1 MRAQIFDLA
10 RPVRTGLAKFVAA
23 SVAAC
28 LLLAAVAPARG
39 EAAVAGEAKPP
50 PTLRFKKLGPLGN
63 DEPSMLS
70 LLQDRQGFMW
80 IGTHVNGL
88 YRYNGYGAV
97 RYRNRSNDPKSLPHD
112 RVSTLYEDRQG
123 RIWAG
128 TQDGLARYDAA
139 TNDFTVFRAPQGPRG
154 TGSLN
159 RGIIK
164 AIISDGKDGMWL
176 ASWGG
181 LQHFDPATGKFT
193 VHSHDPARPGSLA
206 SNDVNAIA
214 LDAGGGLWAATWPGG
229 LDYLPPGATEFV
241 HHGVDPAG
249 QTDPRTNIV
258 RALQFDAHGAL
269 WIGTESGVLRW
280 DGKGDWNTRRQVPAP
295 NSRVT
300 NFYIDRSGTLWA
312 TTLSA
317 GLLRWNAQAG
327 SFTQYRHAPN
337 DPYSLPGD
345 STRAMLQ
352 DRSGMLWIATFTD
365 GISLVNLNS
374 SGFTRYVPQ
383 HFDTSG
389 TVANAAS
396 NVAASNAVLAVARA
410 PDGKLWLG
418 GNVGISL
425 FDPAANSVVRRYTSD
440 PRQSGSLSQNIVY
453 SLYQGAEGP
462 LWAGTSNGLNRLD
475 SPAGPFK
482 VIHFGNP
489 ASDYINA
496 IAPGRGGI
504 LWLATGNSLIRYEP
518 ATGEH
523 RLFRNDP
530 ADPDSRA
537 VNGTSS
543 VLEDRSGRVWMGS
556 EWNGG
561 GLDLLD
567 PKTGKF
573 RHFTHRPDAADSLA
587 DDNVS
592 SVHEDS
598 LGRIWIGTAK
608 GLQQVVQTGDAI
620 TFRSYAA
627 ATGGAKVLSIRSDL
641 DDQLWV
647 STIVGLFRVDPA
659 TAKASLYTAAD
670 GMTDGFTVNSST
682 PGPDGILYFGGVH
695 GLTAVAPREVR
706 SQSVPPQPA
715 ITDIKVYNRSLAE
728 PGPHAGVALDGTVTA
743 PRALTLAGGASAF
756 SIEFAALH
764 YTEPALNRYAYR
776 LEGFDRDWVE
786 TDAVHRAATYTN
798 LDPGRYVFRV
808 KASNHRGQ
816 WSAEPVT
823 LTVTITPPF
832 REAWWFRLLAAALAL
847 ALLWTAYRWRVRR
860 LKGAN
865 RSLEDLVRARTA
877 ALEESHLK
885 LASLSTT
892 DGLTGLTNRRAFD
905 ARLDAEWRRAARTG
919 QVLALAMVDMDWFR
933 QYNDRHG
940 HAAGDAGLRAVAEVL
955 MRHGRRTTDFVAR
968 YGGEEFALLW
978 AAGDAAAAL
987 KEAQAI
993 CAEVAALDLPHGE
1006 SPLGKLTVSIGVAA
1020 LRPTSEAPPEL
1031 VRRADEALLRAKVR
1045 GKNGAVLG
1053 QDDRFAA

>member
-1 MRAQIFDLA
+1 MAAFTVLVMLA
-10 RPVRTGLAKFVAA
+10 SIPPAALAEPGA
-23 SVAAC
+23 
-28 LLLAAVAPARG
+28 
-39 EAAVAGEAKPP
+39 P

-88 YRYNGYGAV
+88 YRYNGYQAV
-97 RYRNRSNDPKSLPHD
+97 RYQSRANDPKSLPHD
-112 RVSTLYEDRQG
+112 RVSALYEDRQG

-128 TQDGLARYDAA
+128 TQDGLALYNPGS
-139 TNDFTVFRAPQGPRG
+139 NDFTVYKAPQGPQG
-154 TGSLN
+154 TRSVN
-159 RGIIK
+159 RAIIK
-164 AIISDGKDGMWL
+164 QIISDGANGMWL

-193 VHSHDPARPGSLA
+193 VHAHDPKRPGSLA

-214 LDAGGGLWAATWPGG
+214 LDAKGGLWAATWPGG
-229 LDYLPPGATEFV
+229 LDYLPPGGSEFV
-241 HHGVDPAG
+241 HHHVDPAG

-258 RALQFDAHGAL
+258 RALQFDADGAL

-280 DGKGDWNTRRQVPAP
+280 DGKSDWTTRRQIPAP

-300 NFYIDRSGTLWA
+300 SFYIDRSGTLWA

-327 SFTQYRHAPN
+327 TFTQYRHTPN

-365 GISLVNLNS
+365 GIALVNLNS
-374 SGFTRYVPQ
+374 SGFARYVPQ
-383 HFDTSG
+383 HFGTATTTTGSTATVGTS
-389 TVANAAS
+389 A
-396 NVAASNAVLAVARA
+396 AVLAVAKA

-425 FDPAANSVVRRYTSD
+425 FDPATNAVVRRYTSD
-440 PRQSGSLSQNIVY
+440 PRQPGSLSQNIVY
-453 SLYQGAEGP
+453 SLYQGADGP

-475 SPAGPFK
+475 DPAGSFK
-482 VIHFGNP
+482 TIHFGNP

-518 ATGEH
+518 ATGKH
-523 RLFRNDP
+523 RIFQNDP

-543 VLEDRSGRVWMGS
+543 VLEDRTGRVWMGS

-561 GLDLLD
+561 GLDMLD

-573 RHFTHRPDAADSLA
+573 RHFTHRAGAADSLA

-608 GLQQVVQTGDAI
+608 GLQQVVQSGDAI
-620 TFRSYAA
+620 TFRSYAE
-627 ATGGAKVLSIRSDL
+627 ATKGAKILSIRSDL

-659 TAKASLYTAAD
+659 TTKATLYTAAD

-695 GLTAVAPREVR
+695 GLTAVSPREVR
-706 SQSVPPQPA
+706 SQSVPPQLA

-728 PGPHAGVALDGTVTA
+728 PGPHAGVTLEGTVTA
-743 PRALTLAGGASAF
+743 PRALTLSSITPAF

-786 TDAVHRAATYTN
+786 TDATRRHATYTN

-816 WSAEPVT
+816 WTEQPVT
-823 LTVTITPPF
+823 LAVTITPPF
-832 REAWWFRLLAAALAL
+832 WETWWFRTLAALLAL
-847 ALLWTAYRWRVRR
+847 ALLWTIWHWRVRS
-860 LKGAN
+860 LKRDN
-865 RSLEDLVRARTA
+865 RSLEELVRARTS
-877 ALEESHLK
+877 ALEDTHLK
-885 LASLSTT
+885 LAAQSTT
-892 DGLTGLTNRRAFD
+892 DGLTGVTNRRAFD
-905 ARLDAEWRRAARTG
+905 AQLDAEWRRAARTG
-919 QVLALAMVDMDWFR
+919 QVLALAMVDLDWFR
-933 QYNDRHG
+933 QYNERYG
-940 HAAGDAGLRAVAEVL
+940 HAAGDAALRAVAEVL
-955 MRHGRRTTDFVAR
+955 GRHGRRTTDVVAR
-968 YGGEEFALLW
+968 YGGEEFAVLW
-978 AAGDAAAAL
+978 AAGDASVA
-987 KEAQAI
+987 ERGAQAI
-993 CAEVAALDLPHGE
+993 VAEVAALELPHE
-1006 SPLGKLTVSIGVAA
+1006 DSPLGKLTVSIGVAA
-1020 LRPTSEAPPEL
+1020 MQPQSEAPQEL
-1031 VRRADEALLRAKVR
+1031 VRRADEALVRAKVR
-1045 GKNGAVLG
+1045 GKNAVVV
-1053 QDDRFAA
+1053 AINANKE

>member
-1 MRAQIFDLA
+1 MTAFMSAFLA
-10 RPVRTGLAKFVAA
+10 AA
-23 SVAAC
+23 
-28 LLLAAVAPARG
+28 LLLASVTPVARA
-39 EAAVAGEAKPP
+39 ETAAP

-88 YRYNGYGAV
+88 YRYNGYQAV
-97 RYRNRSNDPKSLPHD
+97 RYQSRSNDPKSLPHD

-128 TQDGLARYDAA
+128 TQNGLALYNAA
-139 TNDFTVFRAPQGPRG
+139 TNDFTVYVAPQGPK
-154 TGSLN
+154 N

-164 AIISDGKDGMWL
+164 QIISDGKDGMWL

-181 LQHFDPATGKFT
+181 LQHFDPATGRFT
-193 VHSHDPARPGSLA
+193 VHQHDPQRPGSLA

-214 LDAGGGLWAATWPGG
+214 LDAKGGLWAATWPGG
-229 LDYLPPGATEFV
+229 LDYLPPGGTEFA
-241 HHGVDPAG
+241 HHQVDPAG

-258 RALQFDAHGAL
+258 RALQFDGDGAL

-280 DGKGDWNTRRQVPAP
+280 DGKRGWDTRRQIPAP

-300 NFYIDRSGTLWA
+300 SFYIDRSGTLWA

-317 GLLRWNAQAG
+317 GLLRWNAPAAA
-327 SFTQYRHAPN
+327 FTQYRHTPN

-383 HFDTSG
+383 HFDTSNIS
-389 TVANAAS
+389 T
-396 NVAASNAVLAVARA
+396 SNAVLAVARA

-425 FDPAANSVVRRYTSD
+425 FDPAANKVVRRYTSD
-440 PRQSGSLSQNIVY
+440 PSRPGSLSQNIVY

-462 LWAGTSNGLNRLD
+462 LWAGTPNGLNRLD
-475 SPAGPFK
+475 DPAGPFRT
-482 VIHFGNP
+482 IHFGNP

-496 IAPGRGGI
+496 IAPGRDGI

-518 ATGEH
+518 ATGKH
-523 RLFRNDP
+523 RIFQNDA

-543 VLEDRSGRVWMGS
+543 VLEDRGGRVWMGS

-573 RHFTHRPDAADSLA
+573 RHFTHDPARADSLA

-608 GLQQVVQTGDAI
+608 GLQQVVQNGAAI
-620 TFRSYAA
+620 TFRSYTE
-627 ATGGAKVLSIRSDL
+627 ATKGAKILSIRSDL

-659 TAKASLYTAAD
+659 TAKATLYTAAD
-670 GMTDGFTVNSST
+670 GMTDGFTVNSSA
-682 PGPDGILYFGGVH
+682 PGPDGVLYFGGVH

-706 SQSVPPQPA
+706 SQSVSPQVA

-728 PGPHAGVALDGTVTA
+728 PGPHAGVTLEGTVTA
-743 PRALTLAGGASAF
+743 PRALTLSGTPAF

-776 LEGFDRDWVE
+776 LEGFDREWVE
-786 TDAVHRAATYTN
+786 TDATRRAATYTN

-816 WSAEPVT
+816 WNEEPVT

-832 REAWWFRLLAAALAL
+832 WETLWFRALAAALVL
-847 ALLWTAYRWRVRR
+847 VLLWGVWHWRMRR
-860 LKGAN
+860 LKRAN
-865 RSLEDLVRARTA
+865 RALEDLVRSRTA

-885 LASLSTT
+885 LAAQSTT
-892 DGLTGLTNRRAFD
+892 DGLTGVANRRGFD
-905 ARLDAEWRRAARTG
+905 AKLDAEWRRAARTG
-919 QVLALAMVDMDWFR
+919 QVLALAMVDLDWFK
-933 QYNDRHG
+933 QYNERHG
-940 HAAGDAGLRAVAEVL
+940 HAAGDAALRAVAGVL
-955 MRHGRRTTDFVAR
+955 GRHGRRTTDVVAR
-968 YGGEEFALLW
+968 YGGEEFAVLW
-978 AAGDAAAAL
+978 AAGDAAVAQQG
-987 KEAQAI
+987 AQAI
-993 CAEVAALDLPHGE
+993 VAEVAALALPHE
-1006 SPLGKLTVSIGVAA
+1006 DSPFGVLTVSIGVAA
-1020 LRPTSEAPPEL
+1020 MRPQSEGPQEL

-1045 GKNGAVLG
+1045 GKNGTLMAQGEAV
-1053 QDDRFAA
+1053 A

>member
-1 MRAQIFDLA
+1 MRAHISLLA
-10 RPVRTGLAKFVAA
+10 RPLRAAAMTAFTVLVMLASLPPAA
-23 SVAAC
+23 
-28 LLLAAVAPARG
+28 LA
-39 EAAVAGEAKPP
+39 EAGAP
-50 PTLRFKKLGPLGN
+50 PTLRFKKLGPLGH

-88 YRYNGYGAV
+88 YRYNGYGVV
-97 RYRNRSNDPKSLPHD
+97 RYQSRANDPKSLPHD
-112 RVSTLYEDRQG
+112 RVSALYEDRQG
-123 RIWAG
+123 RVWAG
-128 TQDGLARYDAA
+128 TQDGLALFNPAS
-139 TNDFTVFRAPQGPRG
+139 NDFTVHVAPQGPK
-154 TGSLN
+154 N

-164 AIISDGKDGMWL
+164 QIVSDGKEGMWL

-193 VHSHDPARPGSLA
+193 VYQHDAQRPGSLA
-206 SNDVNAIA
+206 SNDVNALA
-214 LDAGGGLWAATWPGG
+214 LDAKGGLWVATWPGG
-229 LDYLPPGATEFV
+229 LDYLPPGGTEFV
-241 HHGVDPAG
+241 HHHVDPAG

-258 RALQFDAHGAL
+258 RALQFDAEGVL

-280 DGKGDWNTRRQVPAP
+280 DGKGGWNTRQQVPAP

-300 NFYIDRSGTLWA
+300 SFYIDRSGTLWA

-317 GLLRWNAQAG
+317 GLLRWNAAG
-327 SFTQYRHAPN
+327 GTFTQYRHAPN

-352 DRSGMLWIATFTD
+352 DRSGMLWVATFTD

-374 SGFTRYVPQ
+374 SGFARYVPQ
-383 HFDTSG
+383 QGAPSG
-389 TVANAAS
+389 IAVN
-396 NVAASNAVLAVARA
+396 NEVLAVARA

-425 FDPAANSVVRRYTSD
+425 FDPAANTVVRRHTSD
-440 PRQSGSLSQNIVY
+440 PRQPGSLSQNIVY
-453 SLYQGAEGP
+453 SLYQGADGP

-475 SPAGPFK
+475 SPTGPFR
-482 VIHFGNP
+482 VIQFGNP
-489 ASDYINA
+489 ASNYINA

-518 ATGEH
+518 ATGQH
-523 RLFRNDP
+523 RMFQNDE

-543 VLEDRSGRVWMGS
+543 VLEDRAGRVWMGS

-573 RHFTHRPDAADSLA
+573 RHFTHHAGAPGSLA

-592 SVHEDS
+592 SLHEDS

-608 GLQQVVQTGDAI
+608 GLQQVVQAGESI
-620 TFRSYAA
+620 TFRSYAE
-627 ATGGAKVLSIRSDL
+627 ATRGAKILSIRSDL

-647 STIVGLFRVDPA
+647 STIIGLFRVDPA
-659 TAKASLYTAAD
+659 TAKATLYTAAD

-695 GLTAVAPREVR
+695 GLTAVSPRDVR
-706 SQSVPPQPA
+706 SQSVAPQLA
-715 ITDIKVYNRSLAE
+715 ITDIKVDNRSLAE
-728 PGPHAGVALDGTVTA
+728 PGPHAGVSLDGTVTA
-743 PRALTLAGGASAF
+743 PRALTLSSRTPAF

-764 YTEPALNRYAYR
+764 YTEPGLNRYAYR

-786 TDAVHRAATYTN
+786 TDATRRAATYTN

-808 KASNHRGQ
+808 RAANHRGQ
-816 WSAEPVT
+816 WNAEPVT

-832 REAWWFRLLAAALAL
+832 WETWWFRILAAALAL
-847 ALLWTAYRWRVRR
+847 ALLWAVWTWRLRR
-860 LKGAN
+860 LKHAN
-865 RSLEDLVRARTA
+865 RALEDLVRARTA

-885 LASLSTT
+885 LAAQSTT

-919 QVLALAMVDMDWFR
+919 QVLALAMVDLDWFR
-933 QYNDRHG
+933 QYNERHG
-940 HAAGDAGLRAVAEVL
+940 HAAGDAALRAVAEVL
-955 MRHGRRTTDFVAR
+955 ARHARRTTDFLAR
-968 YGGEEFALLW
+968 HGGEEFALLW
-978 AAGDAAAAL
+978 VAGDAAAAQ

-993 CAEVAALDLPHGE
+993 CAEVAALAMPHE
-1006 SPLGKLTVSIGVAA
+1006 DSPLGKLTVSIGVAA
-1020 LRPTSEAPPEL
+1020 LQPQSEGPQEL
-1031 VRRADEALLRAKVR
+1031 VRRADEALAKAKVR
-1045 GKNGAVLG
+1045 GRNGVVV
-1053 QDDRFAA
+1053 AAEA

>member
-1 MRAQIFDLA
+1 MRATHSLPARWLRAVLA
-10 RPVRTGLAKFVAA
+10 AL
-23 SVAAC
+23 
-28 LLLAAVAPARG
+28 LLLALLPPAVAESG
-39 EAAVAGEAKPP
+39 PP

-88 YRYNGYGAV
+88 YRYNGYQAV
-97 RYRNRSNDPKSLPHD
+97 RYKNMPNNPKSLPHD
-112 RVSTLYEDRQG
+112 RVSTLFEDRQG

-128 TQDGLARYDAA
+128 TQNGLARFNPA
-139 TNDFTVFRAPQGPRG
+139 TNDFTVFVAPQGPK
-154 TGSLN
+154 N

-164 AIISDGKDGMWL
+164 AIIGDGKDGMWL

-181 LQHFDPATGKFT
+181 LQHFDPATGTFT
-193 VHSHDPARPGSLA
+193 VYAHDPKQPASLA
-206 SNDVNAIA
+206 ANDVNAVA
-214 LDAGGGLWAATWPGG
+214 RDAQGGVWAATWPGG
-229 LDYLPPGATEFV
+229 LDYLAPGATSFV
-241 HHGVDPAG
+241 HHGVDPDG
-249 QTDPRTNIV
+249 GSDPRTNIV
-258 RALQFDAHGAL
+258 RALQFDADGAL

-280 DGKGDWNTRRQVPAP
+280 DGKSGWETRRQVPAP

-300 NFYIDRSGTLWA
+300 SFYVDRSGTLWA

-317 GLLRWNAQAG
+317 GLLRWNG
-327 SFTQYRHAPN
+327 PEGRFTQYRHDPN

-374 SGFTRYVPQ
+374 SGFARYVPQ
-383 HFDTSG
+383 RYDIG
-389 TVANAAS
+389 GGGGI
-396 NVAASNAVLAVARA
+396 AASNAVLSIARA

-425 FDPAANSVVRRYTSD
+425 FDTAANAVVRRHTSD
-440 PRQSGSLSQNIVY
+440 PGKPGTLSQNIVY
-453 SLYQGAEGP
+453 SLYQGPDGP

-475 SPAGPFK
+475 SPDGPFR

-496 IAPGRGGI
+496 IAAGRGGV

-518 ATGEH
+518 ATGNYKIYQ
-523 RLFRNDP
+523 NDP

-543 VLEDRSGRVWMGS
+543 VLEDRRGRVWMGS

-573 RHFTHRPDAADSLA
+573 RHFTHQPNVADSLA

-608 GLQQVVQTGDAI
+608 GLQQVVQSGERIA
-620 TFRSYAA
+620 FRSYVE
-627 ATGGAKVLSIRSDL
+627 ATNGAKILAIRSDL

-659 TAKASLYTAAD
+659 TAKSTLYTAAD

-695 GLTAVAPREVR
+695 GLTAVSPREVR
-706 SQSVPPQPA
+706 SRSVPPQVA
-715 ITDIKVYNRSLAE
+715 ITDIKVYNRSLTE
-728 PGPHAGVALDGTVTA
+728 PGPHGGVTLEGPVTA
-743 PRALTLAGGASAF
+743 PRALTLSSGASAF

-776 LEGFDRDWVE
+776 LEGFDADWVE
-786 TDAVHRAATYTN
+786 TDASLRAATYTN
-798 LDPGRYVFRV
+798 LDPGHYVFRV

-816 WSAEPVT
+816 WNEQPVT
-823 LTVTITPPF
+823 LDVTITPPF
-832 REAWWFRLLAAALAL
+832 WLTWWFRLLAAALTA
-847 ALLWTAYRWRVRR
+847 ALLWTIYRWRVRR
-860 LKGAN
+860 LM
-865 RSLEDLVRARTA
+865 RVRHVLEQLVAERTA
-877 ALEESHLK
+877 ALAEANEQLGA
-885 LASLSTT
+885 LATM
-892 DGLTGLTNRRAFD
+892 DGMTGVANRRGFD
-905 ARLDAEWRRAARTG
+905 AELDAEWRRATRTG
-919 QVLALAMVDMDWFR
+919 QPLALAIVDLDWFAP
-933 QYNDRHG
+933 YNERHG
-940 HAAGDAGLRAVAEVL
+940 RVAGDAALRAVAGILSAHARRPTDAVG
-955 MRHGRRTTDFVAR
+955 RH
-968 YGGEEFALLW
+968 GGEEFALLW
-978 AAGDAAAAL
+978 AGADAAAAL

-993 CAEVAALDLPHGE
+993 CAEVAALGLPHE
-1006 SPLGKLTVSIGVAA
+1006 DSPFGKLTVSIGVAA
-1020 LRPTSEAPPEL
+1020 LAPTPADSSADL
-1031 VRRADEALLRAKVR
+1031 VRRVEDALYRAKVR
-1045 GKNGAVLG
+1045 GRNQALLA
-1053 QDDRFAA
+1053 QS

>member
-1 MRAQIFDLA
+1 MRAQNFPTAPAWRVLLA
-10 RPVRTGLAKFVAA
+10 A
-23 SVAAC
+23 
-28 LLLAAVAPARG
+28 LLLALFHVMALADTGA
-39 EAAVAGEAKPP
+39 P

-88 YRYNGYGAV
+88 YRYNGYQAV
-97 RYRNRSNDPKSLPHD
+97 RYRSRINDPGSLPHD
-112 RVSTLYEDRQG
+112 RVSTLFEDKQG

-128 TQDGLARYDAA
+128 TQNGLARYNP
-139 TNDFTVFRAPQGPRG
+139 TSNDFTVFVAPAGP
-154 TGSLN
+154 TN

-164 AIISDGKDGMWL
+164 AIISDGKAGMWL

-181 LQHFDPATGKFT
+181 LQHFDPASGKFT
-193 VHSHDPARPGSLA
+193 VYAHDPKQPGSLA
-206 SNDVNAIA
+206 SNDVNALA
-214 LDAGGGLWAATWPGG
+214 LDSKGGIWAATWPGG
-229 LDYLPPGATEFV
+229 LDYLAPGATSFV
-241 HHGVDPAG
+241 HHPVDPAG

-258 RALQFDAHGAL
+258 RALQFDGNGAL

-280 DGKGDWNTRRQVPAP
+280 DGKSAWASREKIAAP

-300 NFYIDRSGTLWA
+300 NFYIDRSSTLWA

-317 GLLRWNAQAG
+317 GLLRWDAKGAA
-327 SFTQYRHAPN
+327 FTQYRHNPI

-374 SGFTRYVPQ
+374 SGFARYVPQ
-383 HFDTSG
+383 RFDNHG
-389 TVANAAS
+389 TP
-396 NVAASNAVLAVARA
+396 ASNAVLAIARA

-418 GNVGISL
+418 GNVGITQ
-425 FDPAANSVVRRYTSD
+425 FDVAANAVLRRYTSE
-440 PRQSGSLSQNIVY
+440 PNKPGSLSQNIVY

-475 SPAGPFK
+475 DPDGPFR

-518 ATGEH
+518 ASGQY
-523 RLFRNDP
+523 RIFQNDP
-530 ADPDSRA
+530 ANPHSRA

-543 VLEDRSGRVWMGS
+543 VLEDRGGRVWMGS

-573 RHFTHRPDAADSLA
+573 RHFVHEPEAPDSLA

-608 GLQQVVQTGDAI
+608 GLQQVVQSGDQI
-620 TFRSYAA
+620 TFRSYAE
-627 ATGGAKVLSIRSDL
+627 ATRGAKILSIRSDL
-641 DDQLWV
+641 DDKLWV
-647 STIVGLFRVDPA
+647 STIIGLFRIDPA
-659 TAKASLYTAAD
+659 TAKSALYTAAD

-682 PGPDGILYFGGVH
+682 PGPDGVLYFGGVH

-706 SQSVPPQPA
+706 SQSVAPQVA
-715 ITDIKVYNRSLAE
+715 LTDIKVHNRSLGEA
-728 PGPHAGVALDGTVTA
+728 GPHDGAALEGPVTA
-743 PRALTLAGGASAF
+743 PRALTLSSGASAF

-776 LEGFDRDWVE
+776 LEGFDSGWVE
-786 TDAVHRAATYTN
+786 TDAAHRAATYTN
-798 LDPGRYVFRV
+798 LDPGHYVFRV

-816 WSAEPVT
+816 WNEEPVT
-823 LTVTITPPF
+823 LAVTITPPF
-832 REAWWFRLLAAALAL
+832 WQTWWFRLLAVVLTIS
-847 ALLWTAYRWRVRR
+847 LLWAAYHWRVRS
-860 LKGAN
+860 LKRRKN
-865 RSLEDLVRARTA
+865 LLELLVSERTL
-877 ALEESHLK
+877 ALEESDK
-885 LASLSTT
+885 RLAALSTT
-892 DGLTGLTNRRAFD
+892 DGLTGVTNRRAFD
-905 ARLDAEWRRAARTG
+905 AQLEAEWRRAARTG
-919 QVLALAMVDMDWFR
+919 QVLALAIVDVDWFR
-933 QYNDRHG
+933 QYNERHG
-940 HAAGDAGLRAVAEVL
+940 HQAGDTCLRTLATVL
-955 MRHGRRTTDFVAR
+955 RRHGRRTTDVVAR

-978 AAGDAAAAL
+978 AATDPAAAQ
-987 KEAQAI
+987 KEAQGA
-993 CAEVAALDLPHGE
+993 CAEVAALDLPHE
-1006 SPLGKLTVSIGVAA
+1006 DSPFGKVTVSIGLAA
-1020 LRPTSEAPPEL
+1020 VTPTGNDSPSML
-1031 VRRADEALLRAKVR
+1031 VQRAEEALVRAKVR
-1045 GKNGAVLG
+1045 GRNSVVVQG
-1053 QDDRFAA
+1053 

>member
-1 MRAQIFDLA
+1 MRAHLFFLA
-10 RPVRTGLAKFVAA
+10 RPLRAAAMTAFTVLLVLASLPPAAALADTGA
-23 SVAAC
+23 
-28 LLLAAVAPARG
+28 
-39 EAAVAGEAKPP
+39 P

-88 YRYNGYGAV
+88 YRYNGYQAV
-97 RYRNRSNDPKSLPHD
+97 RYQNRAGDPKSLPHD
-112 RVSTLYEDRQG
+112 RVSTLHEDRQG

-128 TQDGLARYDAA
+128 TQNGLALFNPAS
-139 TNDFTVFRAPQGPRG
+139 NDFTVYVAPQGPKG
-154 TGSLN
+154 ASSAN

-164 AIISDGKDGMWL
+164 QIISDGKDGMWL

-193 VHSHDPARPGSLA
+193 VHQHDAQRPGSLA
-206 SNDVNAIA
+206 SNDVNALA
-214 LDAGGGLWAATWPGG
+214 RDAKGGLWVATWPGG
-229 LDYLPPGATEFV
+229 LDYLPPGGSEFV
-241 HHGVDPAG
+241 HHHVDPAG

-258 RALQFDAHGAL
+258 RALQFDGDGAL

-280 DGKGDWNTRRQVPAP
+280 DGKSDWSTRQHVPAP

-300 NFYIDRSGTLWA
+300 SFYIDRTGTLWA

-317 GLLRWNAQAG
+317 GLLRWNVAAG
-327 SFTQYRHAPN
+327 TFTQYRHTPN
-337 DPYSLPGD
+337 DQYSLPGD

-352 DRSGMLWIATFTD
+352 DRGGMLWVATFTD
-365 GISLVNLNS
+365 GIGLVNLNS
-374 SGFTRYVPQ
+374 TGFTRYVPQ
-383 HFDTSG
+383 QFDPGAGGAGFATGIAPINTSN
-389 TVANAAS
+389 NAA
-396 NVAASNAVLAVARA
+396 NTAVLTVARA
-410 PDGKLWLG
+410 PGGKLWLG

-425 FDPAANSVVRRYTSD
+425 FDPAANAVVRRHTSD
-440 PRQSGSLSQNIVY
+440 PRQPGSLSQNIVY
-453 SLYQGAEGP
+453 SLYQEADGP
-462 LWAGTSNGLNRLD
+462 LWVGTSNGLNRLD
-475 SPAGPFK
+475 NPAGPFK
-482 VIHFGNP
+482 TIHFGNP

-518 ATGEH
+518 ATGQH
-523 RLFRNDP
+523 RMFQNDP
-530 ADPDSRA
+530 ADPASRA

-543 VLEDRSGRVWMGS
+543 VLEDRAGRVWMGS

-573 RHFTHRPDAADSLA
+573 RHFTHRGGSPAGLA

-592 SVHEDS
+592 SLHEDS

-608 GLQQVVQTGDAI
+608 GLQQVVQSGENI
-620 TFRSYAA
+620 TFRSYAE
-627 ATGGAKVLSIRSDL
+627 ATRGAKILSIRSDL

-647 STIVGLFRVDPA
+647 STIIGLFRVDPA
-659 TAKASLYTAAD
+659 TAKSTLYTAAD

-695 GLTAVAPREVR
+695 GLTAVSPREVR
-706 SQSVPPQPA
+706 SQSVPPQLA

-728 PGPHAGVALDGTVTA
+728 PGPHAGVTLDGTVTT
-743 PRALTLAGGASAF
+743 PRVLTLSSRAPAF

-764 YTEPALNRYAYR
+764 YTEPALNRYAYQ
-776 LEGFDRDWVE
+776 LEGFDRDWIE
-786 TDAVHRAATYTN
+786 TDATRRAATYTN

-808 KASNHRGQ
+808 KAANHRGQ
-816 WSAEPVT
+816 WSPEPVT
-823 LTVTITPPF
+823 LAVTITPPF
-832 REAWWFRLLAAALAL
+832 WETWWFRALAVLLVL
-847 ALLWTAYRWRVRR
+847 ALLWAVWHWRVRQ
-860 LKGAN
+860 LKGVN
-865 RSLEDLVRARTA
+865 RLLEDLVRARTA

-885 LASLSTT
+885 LAAQATT
-892 DGLTGLTNRRAFD
+892 DGLTGLSNPRDFG

-919 QVLALAMVDMDWFR
+919 QVLSLALVNPDWLR
-933 QYNDRHG
+933 EYNHEYG
-940 HAAGDAGLRAVAEVL
+940 HAAGDDVLRAVAGVL
-955 MRHGRRTTDFVAR
+955 KRHGRRTTDFVAR
-968 YGGEEFALLW
+968 HSGGEFALLW
-978 AAGDAAAAL
+978 AAGDGAAAL

-993 CAEVAALDLPHGE
+993 CAEVAALDIPHGK

-1020 LRPTSEAPPEL
+1020 MQPTSEASAEL
-1031 VRRADEALLRAKVR
+1031 VRRADEAVLRAKEQGR
-1045 GKNGAVLG
+1045 NGVVASG
-1053 QDDRFAA
+1053 ADA

>member
-1 MRAQIFDLA
+1 MRAQTSFLA
-10 RPVRTGLAKFVAA
+10 RPLRALTVAFLLLAGTA
-23 SVAAC
+23 SVAAP
-28 LLLAAVAPARG
+28 AAPA
-39 EAAVAGEAKPP
+39 EAAVP

-88 YRYNGYGAV
+88 YRYNGYGVV
-97 RYRNRSNDPKSLPHD
+97 RYRSRSNDPKSLPHD

-128 TQDGLARYDAA
+128 TQNGLARYNAA
-139 TNDFTVFRAPQGPRG
+139 TNDFTVFVAPPGPRG
-154 TGSLN
+154 SDSRN

-181 LQHFDPATGKFT
+181 VQHFDPATGRFT
-193 VHSHDPARPGSLA
+193 VHRHEPQRPGSLA

-214 LDAGGGLWAATWPGG
+214 LDAKGGLWVATWPGG
-229 LDYLPPGATEFV
+229 LDYLAPGASEFV
-241 HHGVDPAG
+241 HHAVDPAG
-249 QTDPRTNIV
+249 GTDPRTNIV
-258 RALQFDAHGAL
+258 RALQFDAGGAL

-280 DGKGDWNTRRQVPAP
+280 DGKGGWATRRQVQAP

-300 NFYIDRSGTLWA
+300 SFYIDRSGTLWA

-317 GLLRWNAQAG
+317 GLLRWHAG
-327 SFTQYRHAPN
+327 TGTFTQYRHTPN

-365 GISLVNLNS
+365 GISLVNLSS
-374 SGFTRYVPQ
+374 SGFARYVPQ
-383 HFDTSG
+383 HLATGGGNDG
-389 TVANAAS
+389 GGLAAG
-396 NVAASNAVLAVARA
+396 NAVLAVARA

-425 FDPAANSVVRRYTSD
+425 FDPAANAVVRRYTSD
-440 PRQSGSLSQNIVY
+440 PGKAGSLSQNIVY
-453 SLYQGAEGP
+453 SLYQGADGP

-482 VIHFGNP
+482 AIHFGNP

-518 ATGEH
+518 ATGSH
-523 RLFRNDP
+523 RIFRNDP
-530 ADPDSRA
+530 ADPASRA

-567 PKTGKF
+567 PQTGKF
-573 RHFTHRPDAADSLA
+573 RHFTHRPGAADSLA

-608 GLQQVVQTGDAI
+608 GLQQVVQAGDAI
-620 TFRSYAA
+620 TFRSYTE
-627 ATGGAKVLSIRSDL
+627 ATQGAKILSIRSDL

-647 STIVGLFRVDPA
+647 STIVGLFRIDPA
-659 TAKASLYTAAD
+659 TAKATLYTAAD
-670 GMTDGFTVNSST
+670 GMTDGFTVNSSA
-682 PGPDGILYFGGVH
+682 PGPDGMLYFGGVH

-706 SQSVPPQPA
+706 SRSVPPQLA
-715 ITDIKVYNRSLAE
+715 ITDIKVHNRSLAE
-728 PGPHAGVALDGTVTA
+728 PGPHTGVMLDGTVTA
-743 PRALTLAGGASAF
+743 PRTLTLASGASAF

-786 TDAVHRAATYTN
+786 TDAAHRAATYTN
-798 LDPGRYVFRV
+798 LDPGRYTFRV

-816 WSAEPVT
+816 WGLEPVT
-823 LTVTITPPF
+823 LAVTITPPF
-832 REAWWFRLLAAALAL
+832 WETWWFRLTAAVLAL
-847 ALLWTAYRWRVRR
+847 ALLWAAYNWRVRR
-860 LKGAN
+860 LKRAN
-865 RSLEDLVRARTA
+865 HALEDLVRSRTA

-885 LASLSTT
+885 LASLSTV

-919 QVLALAMVDMDWFR
+919 QVLALAMVDLDWFKA
-933 QYNDRHG
+933 YNEEHG
-940 HAAGDAGLRAVAEVL
+940 HAAGDAALRAVAEVL

-968 YGGEEFALLW
+968 YGGEEFAVLW

-993 CAEVAALDLPHGE
+993 CAEVAALALPHGA
-1006 SPLGKLTVSIGVAA
+1006 SPFGKLTVSIGVAA

-1031 VRRADEALLRAKVR
+1031 LRRADEALLRAKVR
-1045 GKNGAVLG
+1045 GRNAVLL
-1053 QDDRFAA
+1053 AAPEPAL

>member
-1 MRAQIFDLA
+1 MRAQTFFLA
-10 RPVRTGLAKFVAA
+10 RPPRAVFATLLAAP
-23 SVAAC
+23 
-28 LLLAAVAPARG
+28 LLLASLSPAALAEAGAP
-39 EAAVAGEAKPP
+39 PS
-50 PTLRFKKLGPLGN
+50 LRFKKLGPLGN

-80 IGTHVNGL
+80 MGTHVNGL
-88 YRYNGYGAV
+88 YRYNGYQAV
-97 RYRNRSNDPKSLPHD
+97 RYQSRANDPRSLPHD
-112 RVSTLYEDRQG
+112 RVSTLYEDGQG

-128 TQDGLARYDAA
+128 TQDGLALFNPA
-139 TNDFTVFRAPQGPRG
+139 TNDFTVYVAPHGPK
-154 TGSLN
+154 N

-164 AIISDGKDGMWL
+164 AIVSDGRNGMWL

-193 VHSHDPARPGSLA
+193 VHQHEAQRPGSLA

-214 LDAGGGLWAATWPGG
+214 LDARGGLWAATWPGG
-229 LDYLPPGATEFV
+229 LDYLPPGGTDFV
-241 HHGVDPAG
+241 HHRVDPAG
-249 QTDPRTNIV
+249 QTDPRTNNV
-258 RALQFDAHGAL
+258 RALQFDAEGAL

-280 DGKGDWNTRRQVPAP
+280 DGKGDWSTRRQVPAP

-300 NFYIDRSGTLWA
+300 SFYIDRSGTLWA

-327 SFTQYRHAPN
+327 AFMQYRHTPN

-352 DRSGMLWIATFTD
+352 DRGGMLWIATFTD
-365 GISLVNLNS
+365 GIGLVNLNS

-389 TVANAAS
+389 IS
-396 NVAASNAVLAVARA
+396 ASNAVLAVARA

-425 FDPAANSVVRRYTSD
+425 FDPAANAVVRRYTSD
-440 PRQSGSLSQNIVY
+440 PRQPGSLSQNIVY

-475 SPAGPFK
+475 DPAGPFK

-518 ATGEH
+518 ATGQH
-523 RLFRNDP
+523 RIFQNDP
-530 ADPDSRA
+530 ADPASRA

-543 VLEDRSGRVWMGS
+543 VLEDRTGRVWMGS

-567 PKTGKF
+567 PATGKF
-573 RHFTHRPDAADSLA
+573 RHFTHGPGADSLA

-608 GLQQVVQTGDAI
+608 GLQQVVQAGDRI
-620 TFRSYAA
+620 TFRSYAE
-627 ATGGAKVLSIRSDL
+627 ATKGAKILSIRSDL

-647 STIVGLFRVDPA
+647 STINGLFRIDPA
-659 TAKASLYTAAD
+659 TAKATLYTAAD

-682 PGPDGILYFGGVH
+682 PGPDGLLYFGGVH
-695 GLTAVAPREVR
+695 GLTAVSPREVR
-706 SQSVPPQPA
+706 SQSAPPQLA

-728 PGPHAGVALDGTVTA
+728 PGPHQGVTLEGTVTA
-743 PRALTLAGGASAF
+743 PRALTLSGTPAF

-786 TDAVHRAATYTN
+786 TDATRRAATYTN
-798 LDPGRYVFRV
+798 LDPGHYVFRV

-816 WSAEPVT
+816 WSAEPLT
-823 LTVTITPPF
+823 MTVTITPPF
-832 REAWWFRLLAAALAL
+832 WETWWFRLLAAALAL
-847 ALLWTAYRWRVRR
+847 ALLWAAYAWRVRR
-860 LKGAN
+860 LKRAHHA
-865 RSLEDLVRARTA
+865 LEDLVRSRTA
-877 ALEESHLK
+877 ALEESHLR
-885 LASLSTT
+885 LSAQSAT
-892 DGLTGLTNRRAFD
+892 DGLTGAANRRAFD
-905 ARLDAEWRRAARTG
+905 AKLDAEWRRAARTG
-919 QVLALAMVDMDWFR
+919 QVLALAMVDLDWFR
-933 QYNDRHG
+933 QYNEHYG
-940 HAAGDAGLRAVAEVL
+940 HAAGDAALRAVAEVL
-955 MRHGRRTTDFVAR
+955 ARHGRRTTDIVAR
-968 YGGEEFALLW
+968 HGGEEFALLW
-978 AAGDAAAAL
+978 AAGDAAAAH

-993 CAEVAALDLPHGE
+993 LAEVAALELPHAQ

-1020 LRPTSEAPPEL
+1020 LQPQSEGREEL
-1031 VRRADEALLRAKVR
+1031 VRRADEALARAKVR
-1045 GKNGAVLG
+1045 GRNCVVMAQETV
-1053 QDDRFAA
+1053 A